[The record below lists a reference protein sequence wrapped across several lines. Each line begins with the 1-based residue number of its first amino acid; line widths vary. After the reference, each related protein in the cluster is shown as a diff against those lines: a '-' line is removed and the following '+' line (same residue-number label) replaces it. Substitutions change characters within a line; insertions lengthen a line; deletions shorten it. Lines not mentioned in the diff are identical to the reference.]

1 MMTTGF
7 GNNNNNL
14 SVFMPSVQLDYF
26 IVSETKL
33 KNTFPSTQFMFTDYE
48 TRVRWDGNKNV
59 DGLI

>member
-1 MMTTGF
+1 MRWEQKCRWSYLGS
-7 GNNNNNL
+7 NNL

-48 TRVRWDGNKNV
+48 TRVR
-59 DGLI
+59 

>member
-1 MMTTGF
+1 MTTGF

-48 TRVRWDGNKNV
+48 TRVR
-59 DGLI
+59 